1 MHICISMGY
10 DVLLACGMGG
20 MVEMRLVE
28 IRWEEMAEM
37 RLVEMAENEFLKYVM
52 KVRDELPIWR
62 VGGGTLDSIL
72 PFYIISNN

>member
-1 MHICISMGY
+1 
-10 DVLLACGMGG
+10 
-20 MVEMRLVE
+20 
-28 IRWEEMAEM
+28 M

-72 PFYIISNN
+72 PLYNFK